1 LKFFI
6 FFVISVLTILS
17 LNAEILTLDEAVKKA
32 FMQNPQVMASTYN
45 IEASKEKEK
54 RSYSGYMPSLSFTT
68 SYARQ
73 TGNAV
78 ARPGVPVNSDPD
90 NDSFNNYSLGIT
102 LNQTIYDFGRTTGA
116 TDIAKAQVKSDV
128 QDANVLKLS
137 VWELVCLRYSIVLT
151 NQELVTVAERNV
163 EASKKHLEQAAA
175 LFESGAKPKLDKLRL
190 EVELKNAEAALI
202 FAASSLKTSKN
213 DLLAAMGIKDFYDF
227 TAQKFDI
234 SEPVTLSQDISSI
247 AAQAVDTRPETAAVK
262 EKIKLSEK
270 TLKTVKSDFF
280 PVLGLTATFS
290 DAGTDIT
297 DLAWNWGVGIGFTWP
312 IFTGLTTYRSMKEAE
327 NKLLALK
334 LSLTAIEIQVRSELE
349 QAAEN
354 IKAADARIEAYK
366 AALISSRE
374 AADAAE
380 SRYKAGSG
388 NIIELLDAQTGL
400 ANSEANLVKAGL
412 ERDIAYIRW
421 QKALGQIPEKHI
433 K

>member
-1 LKFFI
+1 MFSI
-6 FFVISVLTILS
+6 
-17 LNAEILTLDEAVKKA
+17 NAEIMTLDEAVKKA
-32 FMQNPQVMASTYN
+32 FLQNPQVMASTYN

-54 RSYSGYMPSLSFTT
+54 KSYSGYMPSLSFTT
-68 SYARQ
+68 SYYRQ

-78 ARPGVPVNSDPD
+78 ARPGVLVNSDPD

-116 TDIAKAQVKSDV
+116 TDIAEAQVKSDV

-137 VWELVCLRYSIVLT
+137 VWELVCVRYSLVLT
-151 NQELVTVAERNV
+151 NQELLSVAKRNV
-163 EASKKHLEQAAA
+163 EASQKHLEQATA

-190 EVELKNAEAALI
+190 EVELKNAQAALI
-202 FAASSLKTSKN
+202 SAAASLKTSKN
-213 DLLAAMGIKDFYDF
+213 DLLAAIGIKDFYDF
-227 TAQKFDI
+227 TAQEFDI
-234 SEPVTLSQDISSI
+234 SGPEAISQDISAI
-247 AAQAVDTRPETAAVK
+247 TTQAVDARPETAAIK

-327 NKLLALK
+327 NKLLSLK
-334 LSLTAIEIQVRSELE
+334 LSLTAIEIQVRSEIE

-354 IKAADARIEAYK
+354 IKASGARIEAYK
-366 AALISSRE
+366 AAVGSSRE
-374 AADAAE
+374 AAEAAE

-388 NIIELLDAQTGL
+388 NIIGLLDAQTGL
-400 ANSEANLVKAGL
+400 ANSEANLVKAFL